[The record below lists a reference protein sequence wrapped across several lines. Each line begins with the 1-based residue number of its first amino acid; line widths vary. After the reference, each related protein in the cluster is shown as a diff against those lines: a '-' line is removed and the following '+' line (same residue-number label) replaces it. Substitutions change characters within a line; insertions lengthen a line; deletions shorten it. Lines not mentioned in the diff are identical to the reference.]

1 MTMRSD
7 LDLEQE
13 RTYPLTMTVDHWCMI
28 LGTMDN
34 ETDTEVVEGD
44 PRNVVELGHS
54 VMQAIWDHA
63 YGDDMPL
70 PGDQAVAIGLTG
82 AQWQLVATA
91 LAHWADVADDM
102 EPGIDEDGSAE
113 REVLGLIASRL
124 TEGDAAR

>member
-1 MTMRSD
+1 
-7 LDLEQE
+7 
-13 RTYPLTMTVDHWCMI
+13 MTVDHWCTI

-54 VMQAIWDHA
+54 IMQAIWDNA
-63 YGDDMPL
+63 YGDDGMPL
-70 PGDQAVAIGLTG
+70 PGDHDVAIGLTG
-82 AQWQLVATA
+82 AQWQLAATA

-102 EPGIDEDGSAE
+102 EPGVDEDGSAE
-113 REVLGLIASRL
+113 RQVLGLIASRL